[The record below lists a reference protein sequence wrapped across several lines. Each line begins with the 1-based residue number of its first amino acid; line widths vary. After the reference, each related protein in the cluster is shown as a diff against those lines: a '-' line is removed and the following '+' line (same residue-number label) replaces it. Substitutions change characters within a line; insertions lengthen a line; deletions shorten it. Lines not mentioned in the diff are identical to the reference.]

1 MSRTPNRNA
10 ISGESRGSASTPQPT
25 AVGTAPN
32 VDMSTVDPTTPF
44 ETNVDSYRAIDCH
57 CIDCQ
62 ISDTVH
68 AEPGRTHEW
77 DHAQQHPRHVVDYH
91 LEAKR

>member
-1 MSRTPNRNA
+1 MSHAGDRDA
-10 ISGESRGSASTPQPT
+10 ISGRSRGSEKDVLAL
-25 AVGTAPN
+25 GTAPN
-32 VDMSTVDPTTPF
+32 VDMGEIDPTTPF
-44 ETNVDSYRAIDCH
+44 DRDVDSYRVIDCH